1 MLEELINKSLVWTDH
16 AFTYNLSFRETGYKT
31 LDQILPGGGW
41 PKHGLTEIFSEK
53 TGMGALRL
61 VLPLIARMTR
71 AQKKVIFVNPP
82 YIPFPSA
89 LSFEGL
95 ELSNLIIINPPCKN
109 ASRGQEILRIYED
122 ALKVEDCSIVLAWLS
137 NVLFKD
143 SRKLSLAALAGK
155 SWGVTFLPFSAVN
168 YSSSSTLRISSKI
181 LSSSSGLRGLKITL
195 LKACGEAKGKSVCLE
210 L

>member
-1 MLEELINKSLVWTDH
+1 MLEELIKKSLIWTDH
-16 AFTYNLSFRETGYKT
+16 ASTYNFGFRETGYKT

-41 PKHGLTEIFSEK
+41 PKYGLTEIFSERA
-53 TGMGALRL
+53 GMGALRL

-143 SRKLSLAALAGK
+143 SRQLSLAALAGK
-155 SWGVTFLPFSAVN
+155 NWGVTFLPLSAIN
-168 YSSSSTLRISSKI
+168 SSSASTLRISSKI
-181 LSSSSGLRGLKITL
+181 SSSASGLRSLKITL
-195 LKACGEAKGKSVCLE
+195 LKARGKAKGKSVCLE

>member
-1 MLEELINKSLVWTDH
+1 MLEELIKKSLVWTDH
-16 AFTYNLSFRETGYKT
+16 TSTYNLGFRRTGYKN
-31 LDQILPGGGW
+31 LDEILPGGGW
-41 PKHGLTEIFSEK
+41 PKNGLTEIFSERA
-53 TGMGALRL
+53 GMGSLRL
-61 VLPLIARMTR
+61 VLPLIARTTR

-95 ELSNLIIINPPCKN
+95 DLSNLIIINPPFKN
-109 ASRGQEILRIYED
+109 ASIGQEVLRIYED
-122 ALKVEDCSIVLAWLS
+122 ALKVEDCSIVLAWLP

-155 SWGVTFLPFSAVN
+155 NWGVTFLPLSAVN
-168 YSSSSTLRISSKI
+168 SSSASTLRVSSKI
-181 LSSSSGLRGLKITL
+181 LSSASGLRSLKITL
-195 LKACGEAKGKSVCLE
+195 IKAYGKAKGKSVCLE

>member
-1 MLEELINKSLVWTDH
+1 MLEELIKKSLVWTDH
-16 AFTYNLSFRETGYKT
+16 ASTYNFGFRETGYKT

-41 PKHGLTEIFSEK
+41 PKYGLTEIFSERA
-53 TGMGALRL
+53 GMGALRL

-71 AQKKVIFVNPP
+71 ARKKVIFVNPP

-95 ELSNLIIINPPCKN
+95 ELSNLIIINPPCKS

-137 NVLFKD
+137 NILFKD
-143 SRKLSLAALAGK
+143 SRQLSLAALAGK
-155 SWGVTFLPFSAVN
+155 NWGVTFLPLSAIN
-168 YSSSSTLRISSKI
+168 SSSASTLRISSKI
-181 LSSSSGLRGLKITL
+181 SSSASGLRSLKITL
-195 LKACGEAKGKSVCLE
+195 LKARGKAKGKSVCLE

>member
-16 AFTYNLSFRETGYKT
+16 AFTYNLGFRETGYKA

-41 PKHGLTEIFSEK
+41 PKCGLTEIFSERA
-53 TGMGALRL
+53 GAGALRL

-95 ELSNLIIINPPCKN
+95 DLSNLIIINPPCKS

-137 NVLFKD
+137 NILFKD
-143 SRKLSLAALAGK
+143 SRRLNFAALAGK
-155 SWGVTFLPFSAVN
+155 NWGVTFLPLSGVN
-168 YSSSSTLRISSKI
+168 SSSASKLRISSKI
-181 LSSSSGLRGLKITL
+181 SSSVSGLRSLKITL
-195 LKACGEAKGKSVCLE
+195 LRACGKAKGRSVCLE